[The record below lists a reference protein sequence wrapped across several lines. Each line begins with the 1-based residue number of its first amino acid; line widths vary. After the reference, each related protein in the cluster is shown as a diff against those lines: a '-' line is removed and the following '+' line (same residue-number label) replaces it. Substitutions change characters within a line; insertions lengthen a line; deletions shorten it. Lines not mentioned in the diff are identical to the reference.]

1 MARGR
6 WRFAGVIEAVTV
18 AIAAAAAAGAGGC
31 GGGGSSSTD
40 GGGPGGKLN
49 QRPTPA
55 VPLFDAGRLHEVSLM
70 MTPEDW
76 QSILDDSRGDEWRHA
91 TATYDGVVLED
102 VGVRPAGESSR
113 FAGNPKMS
121 IRIKFDAFSGQGKFG
136 GYQDVNVKGEYD
148 DGSMMR
154 ERLALFVF
162 AAVMPAPQAAHTTLT
177 VNGDSRGLFTLR
189 EDWDSTS
196 LAEHFS
202 APLGPLYR
210 IRPEVHSMDPYA
222 YVGDDPTSYVPVPW
236 ERHLKD
242 TPRGDEVVPP
252 FLKSLP
258 DYSTL
263 ENYVDV
269 NDLLA
274 YLAVAAILMTTD
286 GLVGSS
292 GASDHYQY
300 FDPQSGKFFVLPWDP
315 DNTFGSQD
323 EMPTKPLSS
332 KLGRNALTIVVRDR
346 PDLHDAYRAK
356 IAETMGTIPLA
367 TVQAQADM
375 IYNQIKDAAHA
386 DTVKMFPNDAFDW
399 SLTDVKDFAA
409 ARYANLQ
416 EQLAN

>member
-1 MARGR
+1 MGRG
-6 WRFAGVIEAVTV
+6 RFAGVIGVV
-18 AIAAAAAAGAGGC
+18 AIAAVAATGSGGC
-31 GGGGSSSTD
+31 GGGGQSSTD

-49 QRPTPA
+49 QRPTPT
-55 VPLFDAGRLHEVSLM
+55 VPLYDTGRLHEVSLM

-162 AAVMPAPQAAHTTLT
+162 AAVMPSPQAAHTTLT
-177 VNGDSRGLFTLR
+177 VNGNSRGVFTLR

-196 LAEHFS
+196 LAAHFS
-202 APLGPLYR
+202 APMGPLYR
-210 IRPEVHSMDPYA
+210 LRPELPTMDPYL
-222 YVGDDPTSYVPVPW
+222 YVNDDPTSYVPVPW
-236 ERHLKD
+236 ERHIKD
-242 TPRGDEVVPP
+242 TARGDDVIAP
-252 FLKSLP
+252 FLKSLSDP
-258 DYSTL
+258 SML
-263 ENYVDV
+263 ESFVDM

-274 YLAVAAILMTTD
+274 YLAAAEIVMTTD
-286 GLVGSS
+286 GLIGST
-292 GASDHYQY
+292 GASDHFEY
-300 FDPQSGKFFVLPWDP
+300 FDPASGKFFVLPWDP

-323 EMPTKPLSS
+323 EMPTKSIYS
-332 KLGRNALTIVVRDR
+332 KLGRNAMTIIVRDR
-346 PDLHDAYRAK
+346 SDLQSAYRNK
-356 IAETMGTIPLA
+356 IREAIGTIPLA

-399 SLTDVKDFAA
+399 GVMNIKDFAA
-409 ARYANLQ
+409 ARYANLETQ
-416 EQLAN
+416 VAP

>member
-1 MARGR
+1 MGRG
-6 WRFAGVIEAVTV
+6 RFAGVIGVV
-18 AIAAAAAAGAGGC
+18 AIAAVAATGSGGC
-31 GGGGSSSTD
+31 GGGGQSSTD

-49 QRPTPA
+49 QRPTPT
-55 VPLFDAGRLHEVSLM
+55 VPLYDTGRLHEVSLM

-154 ERLALFVF
+154 ERMALFVF

-177 VNGDSRGLFTLR
+177 VNGNSRGVFTLR

-196 LAEHFS
+196 LAAHFS
-202 APLGPLYR
+202 APMGPLYR
-210 IRPEVHSMDPYA
+210 LRPELPTMDPYL
-222 YVGDDPTSYVPVPW
+222 YVNDDPTSYVPVPW
-236 ERHLKD
+236 ERHIKD
-242 TPRGDEVVPP
+242 TARGDDVIAP
-252 FLKSLP
+252 FLKSLSDP
-258 DYSTL
+258 SML
-263 ENYVDV
+263 ESFVDM

-274 YLAVAAILMTTD
+274 YLAAAEIVMTTD
-286 GLVGSS
+286 GLIGST
-292 GASDHYQY
+292 GASDHFEY
-300 FDPQSGKFFVLPWDP
+300 FDPASGKFFVLPWDP

-323 EMPTKPLSS
+323 EMPTKSIYS
-332 KLGRNALTIVVRDR
+332 KLGRNAMTIIVRDR
-346 PDLHDAYRAK
+346 SDLQSAYRNK
-356 IAETMGTIPLA
+356 IREAIGTIPLA

-399 SLTDVKDFAA
+399 GVMNIKDFAA
-409 ARYANLQ
+409 ARYANLETQ
-416 EQLAN
+416 VAP